1 MSKKVIIIGGSAAG
15 PKAASKIR
23 RLDQEADITI
33 IQKGK
38 YLSMAS
44 CGYPYFVG
52 GVFDDRNKLIATPTG
67 VVRDS
72 TFFSNVKAIKA
83 LVNTEVTKINRET
96 RTIKAVDLETKK
108 ESTLEYDKLILTTGA
123 NPIFPDF
130 PGKELENIT
139 TLQSMADA
147 DFLKQFAVEKNISK
161 AVIIGGGLIGIE
173 TCEALQLAG
182 IDITIVDM
190 LDQVLP
196 FLDWELAKLVE
207 NHLVAKGVNV
217 MTGTAVTGFTGENG
231 KVSGVRLSNGKTI
244 DCELAVISIGVR
256 PNAKLAKNAGLRIG
270 LTGGISVNRFLQ
282 TDDPDIYA
290 AGDCVEVTNLI
301 THNKQHWPMGDAA
314 NLQGRVVAQ
323 NVACG
328 NIQEYEGFVGTGIC
342 KVFEYCAGSTGLS
355 EKMAKQE
362 GYANLI
368 TAVHAAPDKPGFM
381 GGKPIIMKLLA
392 DKTTGKFLGMQAVG
406 PGDVSKRIAVAAVA
420 LHGRLCISHL
430 VNLDLPYAPPFS
442 PAIDNFIAGI
452 HVLENKWRKYMT
464 GISSMEVKKK
474 VDNEED
480 VFILDVRGP
489 DEYEA
494 MRLDVGETLIP
505 LGKLRSSLDKLPK
518 DKSKEIIVYCKISL
532 RGYEASCF
540 LKGQGYANVKV
551 MEGGLIAWP
560 FGLKK

>member
-1 MSKKVIIIGGSAAG
+1 
-15 PKAASKIR
+15 
-23 RLDQEADITI
+23 
-33 IQKGK
+33 
-38 YLSMAS
+38 
-44 CGYPYFVG
+44 
-52 GVFDDRNKLIATPTG
+52 
-67 VVRDS
+67 
-72 TFFSNVKAIKA
+72 
-83 LVNTEVTKINRET
+83 
-96 RTIKAVDLETKK
+96 
-108 ESTLEYDKLILTTGA
+108 
-123 NPIFPDF
+123 
-130 PGKELENIT
+130 
-139 TLQSMADA
+139 
-147 DFLKQFAVEKNISK
+147 
-161 AVIIGGGLIGIE
+161 
-173 TCEALQLAG
+173 
-182 IDITIVDM
+182 M

-244 DCELAVISIGVR
+244 DCELAVISIGVK
-256 PNAKLAKNAGLRIG
+256 PNVKLAKDAGLRIG

-290 AGDCVEVTNLI
+290 AGDCIEVTNLI

-342 KVFEYCAGSTGLS
+342 KVFDYCAGSTGLS

-392 DKTTGKFLGMQAVG
+392 DKTTGKFLGVQAVG

-452 HVLENKWRKYMT
+452 HVLENKWRNYMA
-464 GISSMEVKKK
+464 GISSFEVKKK
-474 VDNEED
+474 VDNKED
-480 VFILDVRGP
+480 IFILDVRGP
-489 DEYEA
+489 NEYEA

-518 DKSKEIIVYCKISL
+518 DKSKAIIVYCKISL

-540 LKGQGYANVKV
+540 LQGQGYTNVKV
-551 MEGGLIAWP
+551 MEGGLVAWP

>member
-96 RTIKAVDLETKK
+96 KTIKAVDIETKK

-139 TLQSMADA
+139 TLQSMEDA
-147 DFLKQFAVEKNISK
+147 DFLKQFAIEKNISK

-244 DCELAVISIGVR
+244 DCELAVISIGVK
-256 PNAKLAKNAGLRIG
+256 PNVKLAKDAGLRIG

-290 AGDCVEVTNLI
+290 AGDCIEVTNLI

-342 KVFEYCAGSTGLS
+342 KVFDYCAGSTGLS

-392 DKTTGKFLGMQAVG
+392 DKTTGKFLGVQAVG

-452 HVLENKWRKYMT
+452 HVLENKWRNYMT
-464 GISSMEVKKK
+464 GISSFEVKKK
-474 VDNEED
+474 VDNKED
-480 VFILDVRGP
+480 IFILDVRGP
-489 DEYEA
+489 NEYEA

-518 DKSKEIIVYCKISL
+518 DKSKAIIVYCKISL

-540 LKGQGYANVKV
+540 LQGQGYTNVKV
-551 MEGGLIAWP
+551 MEGGLVAWP